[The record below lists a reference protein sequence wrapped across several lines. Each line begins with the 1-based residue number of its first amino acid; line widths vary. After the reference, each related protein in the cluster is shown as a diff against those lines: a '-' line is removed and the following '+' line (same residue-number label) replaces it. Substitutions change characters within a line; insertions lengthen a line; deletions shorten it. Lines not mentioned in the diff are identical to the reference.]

1 MPEAAAAQETTVRP
15 LLKSR
20 GRQVAV
26 CLASIFIL
34 LSLIS
39 YRVEDVAK
47 VSGGAEALHHLNWMG
62 SFGARFSYWMV
73 LAFGLAAWP
82 AALLFSACL
91 LRRAFGSLPPANG
104 FYLSGLV
111 LSVLGL
117 VTVLGCFP
125 DFLPAQCRALN
136 LKECPG
142 GAVGSFFSNPGS
154 GILYY
159 CLNDVGCVILGTVLS
174 LFGMATIWLYDW
186 RVSFNRWQ
194 EERGHQQPVS
204 SQQQPASGAAAP
216 PPVSRIRKSA
226 STVMSWLK
234 VVPGKKIEGQ
244 EVQTPALAPA
254 AAKKESFAPAIA
266 SRHDSAGAIGA
277 IDSSHALG
285 RHDSG
290 SALSDDASRFL
301 PPAPPRQVEAR
312 KPQILDA
319 KPHHEAVFT
328 PPPLPPPP
336 RSLAPPPP
344 GKPAYTLPGTELL
357 SRIDEKTTVDEHE
370 VMRKKAILHDVMRNF
385 KIACEMGEAIVGPR
399 VTLFE
404 IFPEKTVRVE
414 SIGNLEK
421 NIAMELQAVA
431 IRTLL
436 PIPGRRSVGVEVPND
451 HASAVC
457 FRSLIEHR
465 DFQDSKAMMPVVL
478 GKDVAGKAEILD
490 LAKAPHLL
498 VAGATGAGKSV
509 FMNTLIMSLVLRF
522 SPDELELIMIDPK
535 QVEFAA
541 YRELPHLVTPVITDP
556 KHAPSALR
564 WAVFE
569 MERRYQILA
578 KVGVKNL
585 ESFNGRVIRA
595 GEPKEDD
602 FGNPIPPRLPMTVII
617 IDELADLMMSAKAE
631 IEGSIARIAQKARAV
646 GIHLVIA
653 TQTPRKEVLTG
664 VIKANFPT
672 RVAFKV
678 SQQVDSRVILDRS
691 GADELLGKGDMLYV
705 PPGASNLTRIQG
717 AYVPDSDIEAV
728 VAACAVQRQP
738 QFKDILKSVE
748 VEPDGE
754 APPAVQGEFELP
766 GAEGD
771 DDGSLLKKAIDCIRR
786 DRKASTS
793 YLQRRLGIGYN
804 RAADLMDELEENGY
818 VTPKTSAGQRDIN
831 WERFDDDRSQA

>member
-1 MPEAAAAQETTVRP
+1 MPEAAEAAEAQETTVRP

-20 GRQVAV
+20 GWQVAV
-26 CLASIFIL
+26 CLASVFIL

-82 AALLFSACL
+82 AALLISTCL
-91 LRRAFGSLPPANG
+91 FRRALGQLHPANWLYVAG
-104 FYLSGLV
+104 LGLSVSGLV
-111 LSVLGL
+111 MI
-117 VTVLGCFP
+117 LGCFP
-125 DFLPAQCRALN
+125 DFLAPQCQSLN

-142 GAVGSFFSNPGS
+142 GAIGSFFSNPGT

-159 CLNDVGCVILGTVLS
+159 CLNDVGSIILGAVLS
-174 LFGMATIWLYDW
+174 IFGLATVWLYDW
-186 RVSFNRWQ
+186 RRSFNQWQ
-194 EERGHQQPVS
+194 EVR
-204 SQQQPASGAAAP
+204 SQNQPASPQAPVADAAP
-216 PPVSRIRKSA
+216 AVPVSRIRKSA

-244 EVQTPALAPA
+244 EVPVSPAPVS
-254 AAKKESFAPAIA
+254 KKKDSFAPAIA
-266 SRHDSAGAIGA
+266 SRHDSSGAVGA
-277 IDSSHALG
+277 MDSAQAVG

-290 SALSDDASRFL
+290 SALNDEASRFL
-301 PPAPPRQVEAR
+301 PPAARPVVEAR
-312 KPQILDA
+312 KPQIIDA
-319 KPHHEAVFT
+319 RPHHEAAFA
-328 PPPLPPPP
+328 PASLPPP
-336 RSLAPPPP
+336 RLAPPPP
-344 GKPAYTLPGTELL
+344 HGKAPYILPATHLL
-357 SRIDEKTTVDEHE
+357 SRIDERNTVDEHE
-370 VMRKKAILHDVMRNF
+370 VLRKKAIIHDVMRNF
-385 KIACEMGEAIVGPR
+385 KIPCEMGEAIVGPR

-404 IFPEKTVRVE
+404 ILPEKSVRIE
-414 SIGNLEK
+414 AIGNLEK
-421 NIAMELQAVA
+421 NISMELQAVA
-431 IRTLL
+431 IRILL

-451 HASAVC
+451 QASAVC
-457 FRSLIEHR
+457 FRTLIENR
-465 DFQDSKAMMPVVL
+465 EFQDSRAMMPVVL

-522 SPDELELIMIDPK
+522 TPDELELIMIDPK

-541 YRELPHLVTPVITDP
+541 YRDLPHLVTPVITDP
-556 KHAPSALR
+556 KHAPAALR

-585 ESFNGRVIRA
+585 EGFNGRVVRA
-595 GEPKEDD
+595 SEPKEDD
-602 FGNPIPPRLPMTVII
+602 FGNPIPPRLPMTVVI

-664 VIKANFPT
+664 IIKANFPT
-672 RVAFKV
+672 RIAFKV

-717 AYVPDSDIEAV
+717 AFVPDSDIESV
-728 VAACAVQRQP
+728 VAACAAQRQP
-738 QFKDILKSVE
+738 SFKDILKAVDVDIE
-748 VEPDGE
+748 GD
-754 APPAVQGEFELP
+754 AAPAVQGELELP
-766 GAEGD
+766 GGDD

-804 RAADLMDELEENGY
+804 RAADLMDELEEAGY

-831 WERFDDDRSQA
+831 WERFEDDRSQS

>member
-1 MPEAAAAQETTVRP
+1 MPEAAEAQETTVRP
-15 LLKSR
+15 MLKSR

-26 CLASIFIL
+26 CLASVFIL

-39 YRVEDVAK
+39 YRVEDVSK

-73 LAFGLAAWP
+73 LALGLAAWP
-82 AALLFSACL
+82 ACL
-91 LRRAFGSLPPANG
+91 LVSTCLMRRAFGRLHPANWL
-104 FYLSGLV
+104 YLSGII
-111 LSVLGL
+111 LSISGL
-117 VTVLGCFP
+117 VMILGCFP
-125 DFLPAQCRALN
+125 DAFTAPCQALN

-142 GAVGSFFSNPGS
+142 GAIGSFFSNPGS

-159 CLNDVGCVILGTVLS
+159 CLNDVGCIILGSVLVIFGLVTV
-174 LFGMATIWLYDW
+174 WLYDW
-186 RVSFNRWQ
+186 RSSFNQWQ
-194 EERGHQQPVS
+194 EVRSHQQV
-204 SQQQPASGAAAP
+204 AAP
-216 PPVSRIRKSA
+216 QAPSPEAAPAAPVSRIRKSA

-244 EVQTPALAPA
+244 EAPVSPPPAV
-254 AAKKESFAPAIA
+254 KKKDSFAPAIA
-266 SRHDSAGAIGA
+266 SRHDSSGAVGA
-277 IDSSHALG
+277 MDSSQAVG

-290 SALSDDASRFL
+290 SAFNDDASRFL
-301 PPAPPRQVEAR
+301 PPPVRAPVVEAR
-312 KPQILDA
+312 KPQIIDA
-319 KPHHEAVFT
+319 KPHHEAAFT
-328 PPPLPPPP
+328 PPPLPSPP
-336 RSLAPPPP
+336 RLAPPPP
-344 GKPAYTLPGTELL
+344 PGKAPYILPATNLL
-357 SRIDEKTTVDEHE
+357 SRIDERNTVDEHE
-370 VMRKKAILHDVMRNF
+370 VLRKKAIIHDVMRNF
-385 KIACEMGEAIVGPR
+385 KIPCEMGEAIVGPR

-404 IFPEKTVRVE
+404 ILPEKSVRIE
-414 SIGNLEK
+414 SIGSLEK
-421 NIAMELQAVA
+421 NISMELQAVA
-431 IRTLL
+431 IRILL

-451 HASAVC
+451 QASAVC
-457 FRSLIEHR
+457 FRTLIENR
-465 DFQDSKAMMPVVL
+465 EFQGSKAMMPIVL

-556 KHAPSALR
+556 KHAPAALR

-585 ESFNGRVIRA
+585 EGFNGRVVRA

-664 VIKANFPT
+664 IIKANFPT
-672 RVAFKV
+672 RIAFKV

-717 AYVPDSDIEAV
+717 AYVPDSDIESV
-728 VAACAVQRQP
+728 VAACAAQRQP
-738 QFKDILKSVE
+738 SFKDILKAVD
-748 VEPDGE
+748 VDVDGD
-754 APPAVQGEFELP
+754 AGSPAVQGELELP
-766 GAEGD
+766 GGD
-771 DDGSLLKKAIDCIRR
+771 DEDGSLLKKAIDCIRR

-804 RAADLMDELEENGY
+804 RAADLMDELEEAGY

-831 WERFDDDRSQA
+831 WERFEDDRSQS